1 VSDDQPSAWGGA
13 PAPPRL
19 QPAADRP
26 CLQCGR
32 PIPAVEPVCR
42 HCGHDH
48 RLRARP
54 PVPGYAQPPVPGYA
68 PPATSGLAIA
78 SLVLGILWLYW
89 VGSVLALV
97 FGYMARQQ
105 IDRAQGAQGGRGLA
119 TAGIVLGWIGIGF
132 LALFMVILMI
142 GLASSP
148 A

>member
-1 VSDDQPSAWGGA
+1 VSDDQASGWGGA
-13 PAPPRL
+13 PAPPQL
-19 QPAADRP
+19 QPAVDRP

-32 PIPAVEPVCR
+32 PTPAGEPICR

-54 PVPGYAQPPVPGYA
+54 PAPGFAQP
-68 PPATSGLAIA
+68 ATNGLAIA

-132 LALFMVILMI
+132 LALFMVVLLI

-148 A
+148 T